1 MRRETQNTSIMRTLL
16 DKILRAGIK
25 VLMLTGITFTV
36 TACYAPYFPDYYN
49 PPEQDELEQRVLQA
63 ASSTDEVAS
72 TQHNAE

>member
-36 TACYAPYFPDYYN
+36 TACYAPPPHDYYN
-49 PPEQDELEQRVLQA
+49 PPEQEDLEQRVLQA
-63 ASSTDEVAS
+63 ASSTEEVAS
-72 TQHNAE
+72 DQNDTE

>member
-1 MRRETQNTSIMRTLL
+1 MRTLL

-36 TACYAPYFPDYYN
+36 TACYAPAHPDYYN

-63 ASSTDEVAS
+63 ARSSNEVAS

>member
-1 MRRETQNTSIMRTLL
+1 MRTLL
-16 DKILRAGIK
+16 DKILRTGIK

-36 TACYAPYFPDYYN
+36 TACYAPPPTDYYN

-72 TQHNAE
+72 TQHDAE

>member
-1 MRRETQNTSIMRTLL
+1 MRTLL

-36 TACYAPYFPDYYN
+36 TACYAPPPHGYYN
-49 PPEQDELEQRVLQA
+49 PPEQEDLEQRVLQA

-72 TQHNAE
+72 AQNETE

>member
-36 TACYAPYFPDYYN
+36 TACYAPPPTGYYN
-49 PPEQDELEQRVLQA
+49 PPEKEDLEQRVLQA
-63 ASSTDEVAS
+63 ASSTDEVTSA
-72 TQHNAE
+72 QHDAE

>member
-36 TACYAPYFPDYYN
+36 SACYGPPPPDYYN

-72 TQHNAE
+72 TQHDAE

>member
-36 TACYAPYFPDYYN
+36 TACYAPAHPDYYN

-63 ASSTDEVAS
+63 ARSSNEVAS
-72 TQHNAE
+72 AQHDAK

>member
-1 MRRETQNTSIMRTLL
+1 MRTLL

-36 TACYAPYFPDYYN
+36 SACYAPPPPDYYN

-63 ASSTDEVAS
+63 ARSTDEVAS
-72 TQHNAE
+72 THHDAE